1 MKNSELIGL
10 VLAAGK
16 GTRMKSSLP
25 KVLHRLIGQP
35 LLAHVIDILE
45 DAGVNDIYV
54 VVGHGADRVVEAFKD
69 YSIHFVRQDRQL
81 GTGHAVKIA
90 EPALS
95 HLVGEILIIC
105 GDTPLFRSETLARF
119 VKNHN
124 ESRNGVSILSA
135 HLSEPTGYG
144 RIIRDS
150 SGRFKKI
157 VEEKD
162 ASFEEK
168 RVSEVNTGTYLVD
181 KDLLFELVK
190 RIDCD
195 NAQGEFYLTDI
206 VELATISGH
215 RVGAFCLASHEEAL
229 GVNSRNQL
237 AEAERV
243 LLSRIRDKWMAQGVT
258 ISMPDTVYLE
268 KSVTIGKDT
277 CIGPFSML
285 KGATTIGEG
294 VEIGAHSIIQDA
306 EIPSG
311 SIVDPYSYIKGT

>member
-1 MKNSELIGL
+1 MENSELIGL

-25 KVLHRLIGQP
+25 KVLHKLIGQP
-35 LLAHVIDILE
+35 LLSHVIDILE
-45 DAGVNDIYV
+45 DTGVNDIYV
-54 VVGHGADRVVEAFKD
+54 VVGHQGERVEEAFKD

-90 EPALS
+90 EAALS
-95 HLVGEILIIC
+95 HFVGNILIIC
-105 GDTPLFRSETLARF
+105 GDTPLFLPETLVKF
-119 VKNHN
+119 VENHKG
-124 ESRNGVSILSA
+124 SRSGVSILSA

-150 SGRFKKI
+150 SGKFKKI

-162 ASFEEK
+162 ASLEER
-168 RVSEVNTGTYLVD
+168 RVHEVNTGTYLVD
-181 KDLLFELVK
+181 KDLLFDLVN

-206 VELATISGH
+206 VELATLSGH
-215 RVGAFCLASHEEAL
+215 RVGAFCLASQEEAL
-229 GVNSRNQL
+229 GVNSRSQL

-243 LLSRIRDKWMAQGVT
+243 LLSRIRDKWMARGVT
-258 ISMPDTVYLE
+258 ISMPETVYVE

-277 CIGPFSML
+277 SIGPFTML
-285 KGATTIGEG
+285 KGAATIGEG
-294 VEIGAHSIIQDA
+294 VEIGGHCIIQDA